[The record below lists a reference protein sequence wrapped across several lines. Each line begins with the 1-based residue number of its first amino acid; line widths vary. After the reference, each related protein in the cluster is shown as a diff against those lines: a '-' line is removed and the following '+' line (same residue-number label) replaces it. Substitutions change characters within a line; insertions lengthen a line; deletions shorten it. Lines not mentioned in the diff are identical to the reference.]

1 VIHVCDELLV
11 VGIAIVLGSNSLTTG
26 VLYTKREIVV

>member
-11 VGIAIVLGSNSLTTG
+11 VGIAIVLDSNSLTTE
-26 VLYTKREIVV
+26 VVYKKHEIVV